1 MPVADPRYLNE
12 ADLLLFGNFNP
23 LPFCVNPSVLNETVI
38 AINYKVHRDFFLQR
52 EKFKVLFW
60 EGEKREREEESID
73 AKSIVKNHL
82 AYKLGKALIECKS
95 LWDYI
100 RILYVIS
107 YIYDVHRREDRWK
120 EKRYI
125 SKPSLKLL
133 SDDLQAQ
140 KIKSSPTYVLGQQCI
155 KAYQNKG
162 FLGLCKFLYFD
173 LKRLKKSD
181 FV

>member
-1 MPVADPRYLNE
+1 MPVADPRYICE
-12 ADLLLFGNFNP
+12 ADLLNFGNLNP

-38 AINYKVHRDFFLQR
+38 AIDYKLHRDFFLQR
-52 EKFKVLFW
+52 ENFRFRYKD
-60 EGEKREREEESID
+60 EKENIC

-82 AYKLGKALIECKS
+82 AYKLGKALMKCRS

-107 YIYDVHRREDRWK
+107 YIYDVHK
-120 EKRYI
+120 ETGKK
-125 SKPSLKLL
+125 STKKPLL
-133 SDDLQAQ
+133 ELCSNYLQAQ